1 MDGLSLIDLVVVDQY
16 AGLGGLQV
24 IKLVKKDRSLKLPWT
39 RLQVGSPVQVSA
51 KQHDDLQLR
60 GVVSHKKSDQISV
73 ALSGRDLHELPE
85 PATFRVDLST
95 DEITTQRQ
103 RTALRQVEG
112 ANEGRVAE
120 LRAVFSG
127 RVAPQREARCELQLD
142 PDLNPAQQAAVRLG
156 LEVHDVGLIHGPPG
170 TGKTRTLVALM
181 HEAVRQGRSVLAT
194 APSNLAVDNMMQ
206 RLVALKVKVV
216 RLGHPARVMPELQAH
231 SLSVLIAEHEDV
243 RRARSLVREAFQ
255 LRRRADKSTRTRL
268 DRKARGAMRYE
279 AKQLI
284 KDARRLEAQAAQRI
298 IDQADVVCATT
309 SVDPGMLGARTFDLA
324 VIDEAAQSTEPGSWP
339 PILRAEA
346 VVLAGDHQ
354 QLPPTVVSP
363 EALKGGLNISLFERL
378 MDQLE
383 DTASVQLTL
392 QYRMHEA
399 IMGFSNRALY
409 EGKLQAHPSVAAH
422 VLSELAGV
430 QANSDMDIAIEFIDS
445 AGAGWSEEL
454 EPGGESRRNP
464 QEAQCVAE
472 QVQALAQAG
481 LPLCD
486 IAVITPYAAQA
497 RLLRTLLAD
506 EQLEIDS
513 VDGFQGREKQAVL
526 ISLVRSNAEAEL
538 GFVADVRRIN
548 VALTR
553 ARRKLIIVGDSASLG
568 GHSFYRELLSWV
580 EDHGRYR
587 SVWAL

>member
-1 MDGLSLIDLVVVDQY
+1 MVVEQF

-51 KQHDDLQLR
+51 KNQDDLQLR

-85 PATFRVDLST
+85 PATFRLDLSA

-103 RTALRQVEG
+103 RAALRQVEG
-112 ANEGRVAE
+112 SNEGRVAE
-120 LRAVFSG
+120 LRGVLSG
-127 RVAPQREARCELQLD
+127 RVAPQTEPQPEVQPD
-142 PDLNPAQQAAVRLG
+142 PALNPAQQAAVRLG
-156 LEVHDVGLIHGPPG
+156 LEARDVALIHGPPG

-181 HEAVRQGRSVLAT
+181 HAAVQQGRTVLAT

-206 RLVALKVKVV
+206 RLIADNVKVV
-216 RLGHPARVMPELQAH
+216 RLGHPARVMPQLQAH

-243 RRARSLVREAFQ
+243 RRARTLVREAFQ

-279 AKQLI
+279 AKQLL

-298 IDQADVVCATT
+298 IDAADVICATT
-309 SVDPGMLGARTFDLA
+309 SVDPNMLGRRTFDLA
-324 VIDEAAQSTEPGSWP
+324 VIDEAAQSTEPGCWP
-339 PILRAEA
+339 PILRAQA
-346 VVLAGDHQ
+346 VVLAGDHH

-363 EALKGGLNISLFERL
+363 EAVEGGLNISLFERL
-378 MDQLE
+378 MHHLAE
-383 DTASVQLTL
+383 TSSVQLTL

-399 IMGFSNRALY
+399 IMGFSNQVLY
-409 EGKLQAHPSVAAH
+409 EGQLQAHASVAEH
-422 VLSELAGV
+422 VLSQLGGV
-430 QANSDMDIAIEFIDS
+430 QANASTDSPLEFIDS

-454 EPGGESRRNP
+454 EPDGESRRNP
-464 QEAQCVAE
+464 QEAQCVLQ

-481 LPLCD
+481 LPLTD

-497 RLLRTLLAD
+497 RLLRTLLVD

-513 VDGFQGREKQAVL
+513 VDGFQGREKQAVI
-526 ISLVRSNAEAEL
+526 ISLVRSNEEAEL

-553 ARRKLIIVGDSASLG
+553 ARRKLIIIGDSATLG
-568 GHSFYRELLSWV
+568 GHSFYRKLLSWV
-580 EDHGRYR
+580 EAHGRYR